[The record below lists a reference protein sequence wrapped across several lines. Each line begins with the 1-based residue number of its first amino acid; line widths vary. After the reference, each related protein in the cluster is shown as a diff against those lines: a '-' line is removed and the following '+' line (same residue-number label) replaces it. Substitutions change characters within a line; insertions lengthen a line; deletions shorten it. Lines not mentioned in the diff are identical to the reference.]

1 MKILVTESQ
10 YNRVVLNEQSDEK
23 VLYSDNDIKI
33 IAYGMDPK
41 SGAYILPKPYG
52 SIMISNLN
60 AKSPMIVNIEKSS
73 PIFESFADGGKK
85 YSTQI
90 PPLAETSFRINFNQS
105 IGEGKF
111 TGNLTFV
118 YTIPGKAPVL
128 KSINIPFVRVGT
140 LKGDEIKNQN
150 EIYYNCKSKYNSTSL
165 KSATDWWR
173 NWLKSKS
180 TQQRFANTFGYGLEY
195 VEQIFFQYEKILS
208 QIKMKYVI
216 DKTKPNAGWVRP
228 LWKSGYDIPININC
242 HVAVK
247 YPKSEMENFL
257 IHEIQHVLSSYHRFE
272 HPLQDN
278 FFKDFFNFYKDL
290 LIGTFQ
296 SDPKDREFELDT
308 NSDTY
313 KKLYKFL
320 TSQGFKDDTIER
332 LIYTYLWRIRY
343 DKVHLKDSNEIR
355 SSLAELRRILKLNPN
370 QKITKELLINN
381 AKEDAVNMTI
391 NQWLFSGKPL
401 SEFLNYYNSLAMG
414 NPNTTDRNLA

>member
-1 MKILVTESQ
+1 MEIVITESQ

-23 VLYSDNDIKI
+23 VLFSDNNIEI
-33 IAYGMDPK
+33 VAYGMDPK

-52 SIMISNLN
+52 SIMITNLN
-60 AKSPMIVNIEKSS
+60 VKSPMIVNIEKSS
-73 PIFESFADGGKK
+73 PIFESFGGEKK
-85 YSTQI
+85 VSKQI
-90 PPLAETSFRINFNQS
+90 PPQEGTGFRINFNQS

-150 EIYYNCKSKYNSTSL
+150 EIYYNCKSIYNSTLL

-208 QIKMKYVI
+208 QIKMEYVI
-216 DKTKPNAGWVRP
+216 DKTKPNAGWVKP
-228 LWKSGYDIPININC
+228 LWKSGYDIPITINC
-242 HVAVK
+242 HVANE
-247 YPKSEMENFL
+247 YPKSEMENFM

-278 FFKDFFNFYKDL
+278 IFKDSFNFYKDL
-290 LIGTFQ
+290 LTGSLQ
-296 SDPKDREFELDT
+296 SKPKDTEFTVDK

-313 KKLYKFL
+313 KALYKFL
-320 TSQGFKDDTIER
+320 ASQGFKDITIYE
-332 LIYTYLWRIRY
+332 LIYMYLWRLRY
-343 DKVHLKDSNEIR
+343 DEEHLKKSTEIR
-355 SSLAELRRILKLNPN
+355 SSLAELRRSLKLNPN

-381 AKEDAVNMTI
+381 AMVDAVIAFI
-391 NQWLFSGKPL
+391 NQWLYSKKPL

-414 NPNTTDRNLA
+414 KPNPTDRNLA